1 LACGT
6 PGGFIVMRALMK
18 AAALLLASLV
28 ARLVPDAPPNSADR
42 VDRPLIRAI
51 VRHPLLTGGA
61 FAFAGA
67 IAAALVVASGVVP
80 VRASSGHWRITA
92 WLLDFAKVRSVATYS
107 LGIEAPT
114 LEDPAL
120 VLRGAAHYESGCAP
134 CHGRPGGV
142 IPPVMAAMTPVP
154 PVLSDGR
161 LARWKAEQ
169 LFTIVKHGIKLTGM
183 PAWPAQ
189 QRDDEVWAVVA
200 FLLRIQT
207 FDADAYRILVFD
219 SPRMIPRGPSGLLTP
234 EEQQKPRAVRDVCER
249 CHGAKGTGRG
259 PGTFPSLAGQR
270 SAYLHGSLRAFARRQ
285 RFSGIMSTIATSLS
299 DETMHE
305 VSEYY
310 ARLPP
315 AAAAVPTDSAAVSRG
330 EAIADRGMPDRDIP
344 SCTDCHGPGVTPR
357 NPSYPR
363 LASQDQRYLA
373 LQLELFRG
381 RRRGG
386 SPYVNLMHVFV
397 DRLDRQ
403 QIQDVTLYFSSLP
416 AHVDNSP
423 TGPAR

>member
-1 LACGT
+1 
-6 PGGFIVMRALMK
+6 MRALMK
-18 AAALLLASLV
+18 AAVLLLASLV
-28 ARLVPDAPPNSADR
+28 ASLIPDAPPDSAGPADR
-42 VDRPLIRAI
+42 PVIRAI
-51 VRHPLLTGGA
+51 VRHPLLTAGLL
-61 FAFAGA
+61 AFAGA
-67 IAAALVVASGVVP
+67 VAAALVVVSGVVP
-80 VRASSGHWRITA
+80 IRASSGHWQITA

-107 LGIEAPT
+107 LG
-114 LEDPAL
+114 LEVPPLDDPAL
-120 VLRGAAHYESGCAP
+120 VLRGAAHYEGGCAT
-134 CHGRPGGV
+134 CHGRPGGG

-154 PVLSDGR
+154 PGLSDGR

-200 FLLRIQT
+200 FLRKIHT
-207 FDADAYRILVFD
+207 FDRDAYRTLVFD
-219 SPRMIPRGPSGLLTP
+219 NSRNVPGGPSGALTP

-249 CHGAKGTGRG
+249 CHGATGAGRG
-259 PGTFPSLAGQR
+259 PGTFPHLAGQR
-270 SAYLHGSLRAFARRQ
+270 SAYLHGSLRAFADRQ
-285 RFSGIMSTIATSLS
+285 RFSGIMSTIAASLS
-299 DETMHE
+299 DDTMRE
-305 VSEYY
+305 VSDYY

-315 AAAAVPTDSAAVSRG
+315 PPAAVVGDPAAVSRG
-330 EAIADRGMPDRDIP
+330 DAIADRGLPDRDIP

-357 NPSYPR
+357 NPTYPI

-373 LQLELFRG
+373 LQLELFKE

-403 QIQDVTLYFSSLP
+403 QIHDVTLYFSSLP
-416 AHVDNSP
+416 AHVGSSP
-423 TGPAR
+423 TGTSQ